1 MELRI
6 RHERSITHSVPM
18 EALVSA
24 TAELTRALTRLDRRV
39 ADGASPTPLDRQRIQ
54 ALFASWNR
62 QLQQAL
68 GSRSSLDDRIRP
80 LVCQWLR
87 DQVQPYIL
95 RSSIGYRAIR
105 KPEGYAGDFSTI
117 LELYERSPRGA
128 DPVGEL
134 MDAAILRLDAAWAVY
149 HRRRLLAGEIQRTHA
164 RVEGRPVRV
173 TSLACGPA
181 EELVEACAAL
191 EGGRPLE
198 MVLMDI
204 DAGAL
209 DHARRVLD
217 IPGSPHT
224 VTGLRC
230 NLIHVA
236 SGRTSLDLPSQ
247 DLIYSAGLIDYL
259 NDDVVVGLMDAAHR
273 WLRPGGRLILG
284 NIHPCNPDRAFMDHV
299 AEWPLIHRTEAD
311 MDHLYRRSRFGQPCT
326 RIRFEPQGLNL
337 FAECVR

>member
-6 RHERSITHSVPM
+6 HHERSITHSVPM

-24 TAELTRALTRLDRRV
+24 TTELTGALALLDRKV
-39 ADGASPTPLDRQRIQ
+39 GGGASPGLLDEQRIF
-54 ALFASWNR
+54 ALFARWNR
-62 QLQQAL
+62 LLRQAL
-68 GSRSSLDDRIRP
+68 GSSSSLDDRIRP
-80 LVCQWLR
+80 LVAQWLR
-87 DQVQPYIL
+87 DQIQPYIL

-105 KPEGYAGDFSTI
+105 KPEGYAGDFTTI
-117 LELYERSPRGA
+117 VQLYERSARGD
-128 DPVGEL
+128 DPIGEL

-149 HRRRLLAGEIQRTHA
+149 HRRRLLADEIRRTHA
-164 RVEGRPVRV
+164 RIAGRPTRV

-181 EELVEACAAL
+181 EELVEACNVL

-198 MVLMDI
+198 VTLMDI
-204 DAGAL
+204 DARAL
-209 DHARRVLD
+209 DHARQALD
-217 IPGSPHT
+217 IPGAPHT
-224 VTGLRC
+224 VAGLRC

-236 SGRTSLDLPSQ
+236 RGRTRLDLPPQ

-259 NDDVVVGLMDAAHR
+259 EDDVVVGLMDAAHR

-284 NIHPCNPDRAFMDHV
+284 NVHPCNPDRAFMDHV
-299 AEWPLIHRTEAD
+299 AEWPLIHRTETH
-311 MDHLYRRSRFGQPCT
+311 MDRLYRRSRFAKPCT